1 MSILHES
8 TPSVRDFRAGLA
20 LLPGGVSV
28 ITTTGEGGPAGFT
41 ASAVCSVTD
50 SPPTVLVCMN
60 RGSHAYPRFTR
71 NRVLCVNVL
80 SGEQQHLS
88 RLFSDRDVPM
98 PQRFVQC
105 DWSTLATGSPALA
118 GALVHL
124 DGDIT
129 AAHDVGTH
137 SIFVVQLRGVAVSS
151 QAEQTPGLAYFN
163 RDYHVLQCAPKAA
176 ALAA

>member
-1 MSILHES
+1 MSTLPAS
-8 TPSVRDFRAGLA
+8 TPSMQDFRAGLA

-28 ITTTGEGGPAGFT
+28 VTTAGSEGLAGFT

-60 RGSHAYPRFTR
+60 RGSHAYPHFAR

-80 SGEQQHLS
+80 GGAQQHLS
-88 RLFSDRDVPM
+88 QLFADRQVTM
-98 PQRFVQC
+98 PERFARC
-105 DWSTLATGSPALA
+105 AWSAAATGSPALE

-137 SIFVVQLRGVAVSS
+137 SIFIVQLRHVGVCAR
-151 QAEQTPGLAYFN
+151 AGHEPGLAYFN
-163 RDYHVLQCAPKAA
+163 RNYHVLHGAPAET
-176 ALAA
+176 LAA